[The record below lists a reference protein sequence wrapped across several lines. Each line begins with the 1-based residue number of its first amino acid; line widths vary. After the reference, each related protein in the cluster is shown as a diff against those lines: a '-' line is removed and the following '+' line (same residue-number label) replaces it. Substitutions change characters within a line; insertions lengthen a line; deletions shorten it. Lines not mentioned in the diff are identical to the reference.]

1 MHARHRSPGSGYRSG
16 SVGMGLD
23 GASLRGHG
31 FYNSDH
37 RSFNR
42 GGGFGRG
49 QAHLKSYHQ
58 QQPPLPPPQPHRK
71 ADIFMEAGRLAAEYM
86 VSQGM
91 LPPNTLAAKWQNGS
105 LKNEFS
111 SQEGDNLEGRT
122 SALARLGSTGSD
134 VGSGRRRYPDEFET
148 RNYVKGRKRG
158 RPHHGFGSD
167 SSRDYGR
174 SRSWSGRD
182 KGEFVVE
189 GGDDDNFSERRQE
202 EQQGTKDVGN
212 SFPGCSSVDSLA
224 KGEEIGDA
232 ESGQEKH
239 NSSKEM
245 GSKLITSNVVKDII
259 HENDWP
265 TSKVDGEVTNSSVVA
280 DETKDAA
287 SNDGLVKQVVLVDS
301 PIQQCPPEAASSS
314 KKGTDLLALCKF
326 SKMPTKTR
334 SSLTYS
340 RNSKVD
346 HVPNKKENNSDGET
360 YVGSEVLVKD
370 NSPEGSEVLVKDN
383 SLEGSEVLVKD
394 NSLDISP
401 VAVQSDK
408 PNHTEGPDL
417 ETSKQPSVHSVEDV
431 GDLSPSY
438 SVELGTCTR
447 SPSFP
452 DRGFMHEDN
461 KVAGEGTSGL
471 ERTGIVN
478 GERGEKRPNE
488 YSDSR
493 EGSKKPKEW
502 ISFMVGKSDE
512 YFQLSNLSNNKVY
525 SQEEGPLSRFPES
538 EVSVEYA
545 QEKQLLPSSFK
556 TCDLNLM
563 EVSDMNESH
572 HSDPM
577 LIYPSIPEAKR
588 KAAPIDV
595 DLSISNSNLCGD
607 YSMRTS
613 DGKEIEVID
622 LDNDSAPED
631 KAFGNLQRK
640 MEPVFPGLEG
650 FSNNAANASDIPD
663 VDDNYDGLLL
673 SEYLNSFPNCA
684 AIPED
689 INPMQNE
696 MNLHNGEVPQKMG
709 TLADDD
715 SIYTSLGEIP
725 LSFKGDASYSSF
737 TDM

>member
-1 MHARHRSPGSGYRSG
+1 MHARHRSPGNGYRSG

-23 GASLRGHG
+23 GGSLGGHG
-31 FYNSDH
+31 FYNSDY

-42 GGGFGRG
+42 GGFG
-49 QAHLKSYHQ
+49 QAHQKSYQ
-58 QQPPLPPPQPHRK
+58 QQQQQRPPPPPHPPQK
-71 ADIFMEAGRLAAEYM
+71 GDIFMEAGRLAAEYM
-86 VSQGM
+86 VSQGL
-91 LPPNTLAAKWQNGS
+91 LPPSALSAKWQNGG
-105 LKNEFS
+105 LKEFR
-111 SQEGDNLEGRT
+111 SQEGDNLESRT

-134 VGSGRRRYPDEFET
+134 VGSGRIRHPDEFET
-148 RNYVKGRKRG
+148 RNYVKGRKRRG
-158 RPHHGFGSD
+158 VYHGFGSD
-167 SSRDYGR
+167 LSRDCGW

-182 KGEFVVE
+182 RGEFVVE
-189 GGDDDNFSERRQE
+189 GGDDDNISERHQE

-212 SFPGCSSVDSLA
+212 SFPGCSSVDSLP
-224 KGEEIGDA
+224 KVEEIGNA

-239 NSSKEM
+239 NSSEEM
-245 GSKLITSNVVKDII
+245 ESKLTTSNVLKDIL

-265 TSKVDGEVTNSSVVA
+265 TSNVVGEVTNASVVA

-287 SNDGLVKQVVLVDS
+287 SHNGSEKQVARVDS
-301 PIQQCPPEAASSS
+301 PIQQCPPKAASSS
-314 KKGTDLLALCKF
+314 KNDTDLLALCKF
-326 SKMPTKTR
+326 AKMPKKRR
-334 SSLTYS
+334 SSLTHS

-346 HVPNKKENNSDGET
+346 HVPDKEENNSDSGT
-360 YVGSEVLVKD
+360 LVGSQVLV
-370 NSPEGSEVLVKDN
+370 N
-383 SLEGSEVLVKD
+383 D

-401 VAVQSDK
+401 VTVQSDK
-408 PNHTEGPDL
+408 HNHTEGPDL
-417 ETSKQPSVHSVEDV
+417 ETSKRRSVHSVEDV

-438 SVELGTCTR
+438 SVELGKCTR

-452 DRGFMHEDN
+452 DRGFMHEDYG
-461 KVAGEGTSGL
+461 VAGEVMSGL
-471 ERTGIVN
+471 ERSGIMN
-478 GERGEKRPNE
+478 GERSEKRANE
-488 YSDSR
+488 DSDNR

-502 ISFMVGKSDE
+502 LSSVIDKSDE
-512 YFQLSNLSNNKVY
+512 YFQPSSLSNNKVY
-525 SQEEGPLSRFPES
+525 SQEEGPLPKENANLTNPESSMLNGSQFPES
-538 EVSVEYA
+538 EASVEYA

-577 LIYPSIPEAKR
+577 LMYPSIPEAK
-588 KAAPIDV
+588 KEAAPIGV
-595 DLSISNSNLCGD
+595 DLSISNSNLCSD
-607 YSMRTS
+607 YCLRTS

-622 LDNDSAPED
+622 LEIDLMPDD
-631 KAFGNLQRK
+631 KAFDRLQRK

-650 FSNNAANASDIPD
+650 FSNNAENASNIPD

-673 SEYLNSFPNCA
+673 SEYLNAFQNCA
-684 AIPED
+684 SIPED
-689 INPMQNE
+689 INPLQNE
-696 MNLHNGEVPQKMG
+696 MTLHNGEV